1 MNFCTKT
8 LKQVSRQMKCPLQHN
23 RMVHQA
29 LVQPLTI
36 LTEEEV
42 LMKDTVAKLAKETIA
57 PYVQKMES
65 EEKIDETVL
74 KTLFESGLLGVE
86 IPQEYGGPGLSF
98 MTDILIVEEIAR
110 VDPSVSILVDI
121 QNTLVNDLIIK
132 LGTTEQKEKYL
143 PRLAQTDAG
152 SFALSEPGSGSDA
165 FAMKTTATKD
175 GNHYILNGSK
185 MWISNADIAN
195 IFLVMA
201 NVDVSKGYRG
211 ITCFIVER
219 SMEGF
224 SVGKKENKLGMK
236 ASGTCSLHF
245 DNVRVPEENI
255 ISGVGEGYK
264 IAAGFLNQGRIGIAA
279 QMTGLA
285 QGCLDATIPYT
296 LERSQFGHR
305 IFDFQS
311 VQHQISQAAT
321 QVECARLL
329 TYNAA
334 RLLEA
339 GQPFIKQASMAK
351 YFASEM
357 AGHITRQCIDWM
369 GGLGFTKDYPQEKY
383 YRDCKVGTIYEG
395 TSNIQL
401 STIAKYIAK
410 EYTS

>member
-1 MNFCTKT
+1 MNISTRT
-8 LKQVSRQMKCPLQHN
+8 ARQVCRQLKCPLLRQS
-23 RMVHQA
+23 RRSLET

-36 LTEEEV
+36 LTDEEN
-42 LMKDTVAKLAKETIA
+42 LMKETVAKLAKEKIA
-57 PYVQKMES
+57 PYVQKMET
-65 EEKIDETVL
+65 EGKLDENVV
-74 KTLFESGLLGVE
+74 KTLFENGLLGVK
-86 IPQEYGGPGLSF
+86 IPQEYGGAGLSF
-98 MTDILIVEEIAR
+98 MTDILITEEIAR
-110 VDPSVSILVDI
+110 VDPSLSVLVDI
-121 QNTLVNDLIIK
+121 HNTLVNDLI
-132 LGTTEQKEKYL
+132 LQMGTQEQKNKYL
-143 PRLAQTDAG
+143 PRLAQTDVG
-152 SFALSEPGSGSDA
+152 SFALSESGSGSDA

-175 GNHYILNGSK
+175 GNHYLLNGSK

-201 NVDVSKGYRG
+201 NTDLSKGYKG

-224 SVGKKENKLGMK
+224 SVGKKENKLGMR
-236 ASGTCSLHF
+236 ASGTCTVHF

-255 ISGVGEGYK
+255 IRGVGEGYK

-305 IFDFQS
+305 VFDFQAI
-311 VQHQISQAAT
+311 QHQISYAAT
-321 QVECARLL
+321 QIECSRLL

-339 GQPFIKQASMAK
+339 GQPYVKQASMAK

-357 AGHITRQCIDWM
+357 ANHVTKQCIDWM
-369 GGLGFTKDYPQEKY
+369 GGLGFTKEYPQEKY

-401 STIAKYIAK
+401 NTIAKYIAK
-410 EYTS
+410 EYS

>member
-1 MNFCTKT
+1 MNLSART
-8 LKQVSRQMKCPLQHN
+8 SRQICRQLKCPFRQSRRSLET
-23 RMVHQA
+23 

-36 LTEEEV
+36 LTDEEN
-42 LMKDTVAKLAKETIA
+42 LMRETVAKLAKEQIA
-57 PYVQKMES
+57 PYVQKMET
-65 EEKIDETVL
+65 EQKIDDNVM
-74 KTLFESGLLGVE
+74 KTLFENGLLGVE
-86 IPQEYGGPGLSF
+86 IPQEYGGSGLSF

-110 VDPSVSILVDI
+110 VDPSVSVLVDI
-121 QNTLVNDLIIK
+121 HNTLINDLIVHM
-132 LGTTEQKEKYL
+132 GTTEQKAKYL
-143 PRLAQTDAG
+143 PRLGQTDVG
-152 SFALSEPGSGSDA
+152 SFALSESSSGSDA
-165 FAMKTTATKD
+165 FAMKTTAIKD
-175 GNHYILNGSK
+175 GGHYLLNGSK

-201 NVDVSKGYRG
+201 NTDLSKGYKG

-219 SMEGF
+219 EMEGF
-224 SVGKKENKLGMK
+224 SVGKKENKLGMR
-236 ASGTCSLHF
+236 ASGTCTLHF

-255 ISGVGEGYK
+255 IRGVGEGYK

-305 IFDFQS
+305 VFDFQS
-311 VQHQISQAAT
+311 IQHQISHAAT
-321 QVECARLL
+321 LIECSRLL

-339 GQPFIKQASMAK
+339 GQPYVKQACMAK
-351 YFASEM
+351 YYASEM
-357 AGHITRQCIDWM
+357 ASHVTKQCIDWM
-369 GGLGFTKDYPQEKY
+369 GGIGFTKEYPQEKY

-401 STIAKYIAK
+401 NTIAKYIAK
-410 EYTS
+410 EYS